1 VDSCFHEY
9 YYKGSEYNT
18 PYQWNEGQYED
29 IYARV
34 ERLDVPRRLK
44 EKGVVYDFNQFT
56 HLPPR
61 PCNMTNKERTD
72 NLRAEQK
79 RTNHSSY
86 FGVSQRDQSNEKTF
100 WTQHATDAVPQVVKA
115 FQLANVWMLVVF
127 TFCDRFRCR

>member
-1 VDSCFHEY
+1 LTEGFESSEINYATSQDEEY
-9 YYKGSEYNT
+9 L
-18 PYQWNEGQYED
+18 ED
-29 IYARV
+29 IRARV

-100 WTQHATDAVPQVVKA
+100 WTQHASDAVPQVVKA
-115 FQLANVWMLVVF
+115 FQLANVWMLVVSI
-127 TFCDRFRCR
+127 FCDRFRCR